1 MKRSIAWLATLLLL
15 VCFHLADAQQPEKIY
30 RIGYLGSGAASA
42 FRIGPFRQGLRD
54 LGWVEGKNFVIEA
67 RWADGK
73 SDRVPHLA
81 AELLRLKVDVI
92 VWSAGIEGAK
102 QIKTVPVVFVATTD
116 PLSTG
121 LVESLARP
129 GGNVTGLTSLSPELS
144 GKRLELLK
152 QCIPK
157 LSRVAF
163 LFDPANASNVV
174 EMEQLRGPAAGLGI
188 KIHVAEARNGDEIER
203 AFSILTKEG
212 AEGLATASGGVNNFN
227 RRRIIEMAAKNR
239 LPAVY
244 HLSQFVDDGG
254 LISYGPKLPEMF
266 RRAAYYVDKI
276 LKGAKPSDL
285 PVEQPTQF
293 ELVINLKTA
302 KQIGLT
308 IPPHVLARADRVI
321 K

>member
-1 MKRSIAWLATLLLL
+1 M
-15 VCFHLADAQQPEKIY
+15 
-30 RIGYLGSGAASA
+30 
-42 FRIGPFRQGLRD
+42 
-54 LGWVEGKNFVIEA
+54 
-67 RWADGK
+67 
-73 SDRVPHLA
+73 
-81 AELLRLKVDVI
+81 DVI
-92 VWSAGIEGAK
+92 VWSAGVEGAK
-102 QIKTVPVVFVATTD
+102 QRKTVPIIFVGTTD

-144 GKRLELLK
+144 RKRLELLK
-152 QCIPK
+152 ECIPK

-163 LFDPANASNVV
+163 LFDPTNPSNTV

-188 KIHVAEARNGDEIER
+188 KIHVAEARNGDEIEG

-212 AEGLATASGGVNNFN
+212 AEGLATASGTVNNFN

-239 LPAVY
+239 LPTVY

-254 LISYGPKLPEMF
+254 LISYGPNLPEMF

-308 IPPHVLARADRVI
+308 IPPHVLARADRII